1 MGGGEVRG
9 YQPQRRT
16 VHSMLRATRGKEVGE
31 SPGYLR
37 AAVLR
42 GETGDTSRMRETRV
56 GGMGGSGADVL
67 RSLRGPGPP
76 QKRRMAR
83 VVGQSTVLDDRNRE
97 GRRSVFL
104 AWAEED
110 LEDLGTRVAGS
121 EKKAGEYRGDSQNTW
136 SVRS

>member
-1 MGGGEVRG
+1 
-9 YQPQRRT
+9 
-16 VHSMLRATRGKEVGE
+16 MLRATRGKEVGE

-42 GETGDTSRMRETRV
+42 GETEDTSRMRETRV
-56 GGMGGSGADVL
+56 GGMGGSGANVL
-67 RSLRGPGPP
+67 RSLRGQGPL

-83 VVGQSTVLDDRNRE
+83 VVGQSIVLDDRNRE
-97 GRRSVFL
+97 GRRSVFV

-110 LEDLGTRVAGS
+110 QEDLGTRVAGS
-121 EKKAGEYRGDSQNTW
+121 EKKAGEYRGDSQNAW